1 MFTVMQICPSWFGIL
16 TPSFCSSLWRMYF
29 LPLYIWI
36 RTCCVTE
43 ITFTPAR
50 SAFFIQP
57 CIWACCSS
65 VLVDRQ
71 DSVGAPDNVGNISH
85 MQTNKTCQPICAH
98 LKFVSKHVFVQGL
111 LFFQSPTTSCTR
123 CLEPEIEGWWF
134 WVGPLLGLAKWVPRG
149 EAQGD
154 DLQQP
159 PRVSLAH
166 HRDGAR
172 CHCRQHLP
180 SLSLLEIEILSAPYC
195 DCLQFCLCCIRFAW
209 SSCWSTHIHI
219 QRTQRMTQWSWL
231 RSQNPCVLSGLCGN
245 GSSCISDKVFAE
257 HVGVC
262 FHLNLGLVSGALVLQ
277 FHGSHARAHT
287 HNSLC

>member
-1 MFTVMQICPSWFGIL
+1 MWATSHICKQTKQNMSAYLCSSKVCIKTRFCARFTV
-16 TPSFCSSLWRMYF
+16 
-29 LPLYIWI
+29 
-36 RTCCVTE
+36 
-43 ITFTPAR
+43 
-50 SAFFIQP
+50 
-57 CIWACCSS
+57 
-65 VLVDRQ
+65 
-71 DSVGAPDNVGNISH
+71 
-85 MQTNKTCQPICAH
+85 
-98 LKFVSKHVFVQGL
+98 
-111 LFFQSPTTSCTR
+111 FQSPTTSCTR
-123 CLEPEIEGWWF
+123 WLEPEIEGWWF

-209 SSCWSTHIHI
+209 SSCWSTCTHIHI

-262 FHLNLGLVSGALVLQ
+262 FHLNLGLVSGALV
-277 FHGSHARAHT
+277 
-287 HNSLC
+287 